1 MIDQDQMEELNLGL
15 KYNGPQS
22 VWQVYKRTRKYKGGN
37 GLGVIGG
44 EKETNEDT
52 SLRKDIG
59 SADAGPT
66 RPDSLTLDGGSGL
79 KEVAMWDAYAKG
91 ANTEGSTSSSIYKS
105 PRSCNAMMA
114 AASTWDFG

>member
-1 MIDQDQMEELNLGL
+1 MCLNQYGNLHENKKIQRG
-15 KYNGPQS
+15 YGP
-22 VWQVYKRTRKYKGGN
+22 
-37 GLGVIGG
+37 GVLGG

-79 KEVAMWDAYAKG
+79 KEVATWDAYAKG
-91 ANTEGSTSSSIYKS
+91 ANAEGSTSSKDGGYNYI
-105 PRSCNAMMA
+105 
-114 AASTWDFG
+114 GIG

>member
-1 MIDQDQMEELNLGL
+1 MCLNQYGNLHENKKIQRG
-15 KYNGPQS
+15 YGPC
-22 VWQVYKRTRKYKGGN
+22 V
-37 GLGVIGG
+37 LGG

-59 SADAGPT
+59 SAHAEPT
-66 RPDSLTLDGGSGL
+66 RPNSLTLDGGSGL

>member
-1 MIDQDQMEELNLGL
+1 MCLNQYGNLHENKKIQRG
-15 KYNGPQS
+15 YGP
-22 VWQVYKRTRKYKGGN
+22 
-37 GLGVIGG
+37 GVLGG

-79 KEVAMWDAYAKG
+79 KEVATWDAYAKG
-91 ANTEGSTSSSIYKS
+91 ANAEGSTSS
-105 PRSCNAMMA
+105 
-114 AASTWDFG
+114 